1 MKKRIL
7 VVDDECDLCEILR
20 FNLESEGYDV
30 DVAFSG
36 EEALTYNLS
45 KYSLLLLDVMMEDL
59 SGFEVAKVLRNNK
72 ETESLPII
80 FLTALTSES
89 DILEG
94 FDLGADDY
102 IKKPFSVKEVIA
114 RVKSVLNRVDA
125 RSSNLKSIL
134 SYENLK
140 IYLDTKSVLVDN
152 QEILFTKKEF
162 GILSLLLG
170 HPNQVY
176 SRNEILSLVWT
187 DEVCVLDRTVDV
199 NIARVRKKIGRYGK
213 NIVSRSGFG
222 YSFVF

>member
-45 KYSLLLLDVMMEDL
+45 KYSLLLLDVMMENL
-59 SGFEVAKVLRNNK
+59 SGFDVAKALRNNK

-140 IYLDTKSVLVDN
+140 IYLDTKRVLVDN

>member
-20 FNLESEGYDV
+20 FNLELEGYDV

-45 KYSLLLLDVMMEDL
+45 EYSLLLLDVMMENL
-59 SGFEVAKVLRNNK
+59 SGFDVAKALRNNK
-72 ETESLPII
+72 GTESLPII

-94 FDLGADDY
+94 FDTGADDY

-134 SYENLK
+134 
-140 IYLDTKSVLVDN
+140 
-152 QEILFTKKEF
+152 
-162 GILSLLLG
+162 
-170 HPNQVY
+170 
-176 SRNEILSLVWT
+176 
-187 DEVCVLDRTVDV
+187 
-199 NIARVRKKIGRYGK
+199 
-213 NIVSRSGFG
+213 
-222 YSFVF
+222 

>member
-94 FDLGADDY
+94 FDLGADDLKE
-102 IKKPFSVKEVIA
+102 KK
-114 RVKSVLNRVDA
+114 
-125 RSSNLKSIL
+125 
-134 SYENLK
+134 
-140 IYLDTKSVLVDN
+140 
-152 QEILFTKKEF
+152 
-162 GILSLLLG
+162 
-170 HPNQVY
+170 
-176 SRNEILSLVWT
+176 
-187 DEVCVLDRTVDV
+187 
-199 NIARVRKKIGRYGK
+199 
-213 NIVSRSGFG
+213 
-222 YSFVF
+222 